1 MNITAEQ
8 ITDNQLANLK
18 ANAKNLVQ
26 AKNNINSRFREF
38 ARQMQKIGYSVNPK
52 TGYIKEL

>member
-26 AKNNINSRFREF
+26 AKNDINSRFREF
-38 ARQMQKIGYSVNPK
+38 VRQAQKMGYSVNPK
-52 TGYIKEL
+52 TGHIKKL